1 MDTFTSPARLGL
13 LGGECTGKS
22 TLAQAL
28 AEDLGACVVPEYLR
42 AFVETA
48 QRTPTRAEQAA
59 VMREQQGLEDSIA
72 GACASGIVVADPA
85 VLMTAIYSLAY
96 FDDDSL
102 VPGAIASAS
111 QYDLLV
117 WCAPD
122 LPWEPDGAQ
131 RDGPEYRLLEHRLI
145 ADLVSG
151 HLEPAGIPV
160 LLVEGSVEDRRAA
173 VRRAWQPGPPQP
185 PT

>member
-1 MDTFTSPARLGL
+1 MRAPARRIGL
-13 LGGECTGKS
+13 IGGECTGKS
-22 TLAQAL
+22 TLALAL

-42 AFVETA
+42 AFVEIHD
-48 QRTPTRAEQAA
+48 RPPTRDEQRS
-59 VMREQQGLEDSIA
+59 VMSEQQGLEDSIA

-85 VLMTAIYSLAY
+85 VLMTAVYSLAY
-96 FDDDSL
+96 FHDDSL
-102 VPGAIASAS
+102 VADAVDSAS
-111 QYDLLV
+111 QHDLLV

-145 ADLVSG
+145 ADLVAA
-151 HLEPAGIPV
+151 HLEPEGIPV
-160 LLVEGSVEDRRAA
+160 LLVEGTLEDRRAA
-173 VRRAWQPGPPQP
+173 VQRAWQPGPPQP